1 MGEGTQHRATSSFSS
16 SSSCPRD
23 SWFTARGEE
32 SGKRGASR
40 RFERPSVSFETKTG
54 EGGERK
60 DLSPFRLFDKGI
72 SKESY
77 SVGCQP
83 VCSLAP
89 RLVLIKLFP
98 RSPASPPPRGGSASE
113 ESTRKSW
120 MTEGGGDGEI
130 DIDRERERER
140 EREMEILSRFF
151 LSSSLS
157 PFLFSISR

>member
-1 MGEGTQHRATSSFSS
+1 MEWERERSTALPPPSPPPPLALATRGSLLEVRNREREERREDS
-16 SSSCPRD
+16 RD
-23 SWFTARGEE
+23 PAFRS
-32 SGKRGASR
+32 KR
-40 RFERPSVSFETKTG
+40 KQM

-77 SVGCQP
+77 SAGCQP

-120 MTEGGGDGEI
+120 MTEGGGGGEI
-130 DIDRERERER
+130 DR
-140 EREMEILSRFF
+140 
-151 LSSSLS
+151 
-157 PFLFSISR
+157 

>member
-1 MGEGTQHRATSSFSS
+1 MEWERERSTALPPPPPALATRGSLLEVRNREREERREDS
-16 SSSCPRD
+16 RD
-23 SWFTARGEE
+23 PAFRS
-32 SGKRGASR
+32 KRKR
-40 RFERPSVSFETKTG
+40 M

-77 SVGCQP
+77 SAGCQP

-120 MTEGGGDGEI
+120 MTEGGEDGKI
-130 DIDRERERER
+130 
-140 EREMEILSRFF
+140 
-151 LSSSLS
+151 
-157 PFLFSISR
+157 